1 MVSELI
7 TKYIWLIQTLSAAGE
22 HGLSI
27 EEICGKYSRRFSQT
41 YSRRSFN
48 NHRSAVLDVF
58 GIGIE
63 CNRSTNRYYIPY
75 SEDALD
81 NDESLRWMISSFT
94 VGNLLTMGKERLSG
108 RVSLEAVPSGEK
120 HLTSLM
126 QAMEENREVEIAYSK
141 YKSDSTDIL
150 HVQPFAVKEHERR
163 WYLIGFCRE
172 RAESEKT
179 PNTDRS
185 AWRVYGMD
193 RIVSLRETDRTFK
206 LPKGFDV
213 EELFSES
220 YGIFFP
226 KPGEKPAAIRF
237 RVTAKEAR
245 YLRDLPLHWSQE
257 EEPDIQEDGSRTF
270 RIRVIPNE
278 DLTMQF
284 CSHAGSLEVLEPEE
298 VRQAVAERL
307 KKASDKYESKEI

>member
-7 TKYIWLIQTLSAAGE
+7 VKYIWLIQTLSAAGE
-22 HGLSI
+22 RGLSI
-27 EEICGKYSRRFSQT
+27 DEICSKYSRRFDQA
-41 YSRRSFN
+41 YSRRTFN
-48 NHRSAVLDVF
+48 NHRAAVQEVF

-63 CNRSTNRYYIPY
+63 CNRSSNRYYIPY
-75 SEDALD
+75 GEDAMD
-81 NDESLRWMISSFT
+81 NDESVRWMISTFT
-94 VGNLLTMGKERLSG
+94 VGSLLSMGKERLSG

-120 HLTSLM
+120 FLTPVM
-126 QAMEENREVEIAYSK
+126 QAMEEGRELEIAYSK
-141 YKSDSTDIL
+141 YKSESTDIL
-150 HVQPFAVKEHERR
+150 HVQPFAVKEHQRR

-172 RAESEKT
+172 RAASQKT
-179 PNTDRS
+179 PNSDRE

-193 RIVSLRETDRTFK
+193 RIKSLRETGSTFR

-226 KPGEKPAAIRF
+226 RTGEKPVTIRF
-237 RVTAKEAR
+237 KVTENEAR

-257 EEPDIQEDGSRTF
+257 EEGTAEDGKRVF

-278 DLTMQF
+278 DLMMEF
-284 CSHAGSLEVLEPEE
+284 CSHAENLEILEPESI
-298 VRQAVAERL
+298 RDSIAERL
-307 KKASDKYESKEI
+307 RKASDNYES

>member
-7 TKYIWLIQTLSAAGE
+7 VKYIWLIQTLSAAGE
-22 HGLSI
+22 RGLSI
-27 EEICGKYSRRFSQT
+27 DEICSKYSRRFDQA
-41 YSRRSFN
+41 YSRRTFN
-48 NHRSAVLDVF
+48 NHRAAVQEVF

-63 CNRSTNRYYIPY
+63 CNRSYNRYYIPY
-75 SEDALD
+75 SEDAMD
-81 NDESLRWMISSFT
+81 NDESVRWMISTFT
-94 VGNLLTMGKERLSG
+94 VGSLLSMGKERLSG

-120 HLTSLM
+120 FLTPVM
-126 QAMEENREVEIAYSK
+126 QAMEEGRELEIAYSK
-141 YKSDSTDIL
+141 YKSESTDIL
-150 HVQPFAVKEHERR
+150 HVQPFAVKEHQRR

-172 RAESEKT
+172 RAASQKT
-179 PNTDRS
+179 PNSDRE

-193 RIVSLRETDRTFK
+193 RIKSLRETGSTFR

-226 KPGEKPAAIRF
+226 RTGEKPVTIRF
-237 RVTAKEAR
+237 KVTENEAR

-257 EEPDIQEDGSRTF
+257 EEGTAEDGKRVF

-278 DLTMQF
+278 DLMMEF
-284 CSHAGSLEVLEPEE
+284 CSHAENLEILEPESI
-298 VRQAVAERL
+298 RDSIAERL
-307 KKASDKYESKEI
+307 RKASDNYES

>member
-7 TKYIWLIQTLSAAGE
+7 VKYIWLIQTLSAAGE
-22 HGLSI
+22 RGLSI
-27 EEICGKYSRRFSQT
+27 DEICSKYSRRFDQA
-41 YSRRSFN
+41 YSRRTFN
-48 NHRSAVLDVF
+48 NHRAAVQEVF

-63 CNRSTNRYYIPY
+63 CNRSSNRYYIPY
-75 SEDALD
+75 CEDAMD
-81 NDESLRWMISSFT
+81 NDESVRWMISTFT
-94 VGNLLTMGKERLSG
+94 VGSLLSMGKERLSG

-120 HLTSLM
+120 FLTPVM
-126 QAMEENREVEIAYSK
+126 QAMEEGRELEIAYSK
-141 YKSDSTDIL
+141 YKSESTDIL
-150 HVQPFAVKEHERR
+150 HVQPFAVKEHQRR

-172 RAESEKT
+172 RAASQKT
-179 PNTDRS
+179 PNSDRE

-193 RIVSLRETDRTFK
+193 RIKSLRETGSTFR

-226 KPGEKPAAIRF
+226 RTGEKPVTIRF
-237 RVTAKEAR
+237 KVTENEAR

-257 EEPDIQEDGSRTF
+257 EEGTAEDGKRVF

-278 DLTMQF
+278 DLMMEF
-284 CSHAGSLEVLEPEE
+284 CSHAENLEILEPESI
-298 VRQAVAERL
+298 RDSIAERL
-307 KKASDKYESKEI
+307 RKASDNYES